1 MTETT
6 DILKTEHSKQV
17 SWLENQIKKNNT
29 SIFLNSSLAIPA
41 FDKLNSELMISNEDV
56 QNYVFRYLSDSG
68 KKKLVTTLRV
78 AETRRKKS
86 FLVSLQ
92 VNLEPN
98 NNQRLNELAKQSGL
112 TKTALINEMIR
123 CANWKKKEEEQL
135 EINL

>member
-1 MTETT
+1 MTKTA
-6 DILKTEHSKQV
+6 DILKTEHHKQV
-17 SWLENQIKKNNT
+17 AWLKKQIEKNNT
-29 SIFLNSSLAIPA
+29 SIFLNPSLAVPA
-41 FDKLNSELMISNEDV
+41 FDALNSDFITPDEHVERYI
-56 QNYVFRYLSDSG
+56 FRYLSDSG

-98 NNQRLNELAKQSGL
+98 NNQRLTELSKQSGL
-112 TKTALINEMIR
+112 TKTELVNKMIQ
-123 CANWKKKEEEQL
+123 CANWKKREEEQL

>member
-1 MTETT
+1 MTKTA
-6 DILKTEHSKQV
+6 DILKTDHTKQIA
-17 SWLENQIKKNNT
+17 WLENQIKKNNT
-29 SIFLNSSLAIPA
+29 SIFLNSARAIDA
-41 FDKLNSELMISNEDV
+41 FRALDGELFPTDESIEM
-56 QNYVFRYLSDSG
+56 YVSRFLSDSG

-92 VNLEPN
+92 VNLDPN
-98 NNQRLNELAKQSGL
+98 NNQRLTELAKQSGL
-112 TKTALINEMIR
+112 TKTELINKMIQ